1 MVKYMLAVYRMN
13 GFFSCGYKFLSF
25 EFKLG
30 KVLYSDYFGY
40 IYWSDDYKKE
50 KNFGI
55 NFFLFI

>member
-30 KVLYSDYFGY
+30 KVLYSDFFGY

-50 KNFGI
+50 KISG
-55 NFFLFI
+55 